1 MQTFLML
8 STALTGDKST
18 GKTVYMYILLGIK
31 RKKYTLFSCSHKSLT
46 YAVYHR
52 VLLYIYFARVFFE
65 YMSLLH
71 QHVISDVSRIL

>member
-8 STALTGDKST
+8 STALTEDKST
-18 GKTVYMYILLGIK
+18 GKTVYILLGIK

>member
-18 GKTVYMYILLGIK
+18 GKTVYILLGIK

-52 VLLYIYFARVFFE
+52 VLLYIHFARVFFE

>member
-8 STALTGDKST
+8 STTLTGDKST
-18 GKTVYMYILLGIK
+18 GKTVYILLGIK

>member
-18 GKTVYMYILLGIK
+18 GKTVYILFGIK

>member
-18 GKTVYMYILLGIK
+18 GKTVYILLAIK

>member
-1 MQTFLML
+1 METFLML

-18 GKTVYMYILLGIK
+18 GKTVYILLGIK
-31 RKKYTLFSCSHKSLT
+31 RKKYSLFSCSHKSLT

>member
-18 GKTVYMYILLGIK
+18 GKTVYILLGIE

>member
-18 GKTVYMYILLGIK
+18 GKTVYILLGIK

-52 VLLYIYFARVFFE
+52 VLLYIYFACVFFE

>member
-8 STALTGDKST
+8 STALTGDKSK
-18 GKTVYMYILLGIK
+18 GKTVYILLGIK

-46 YAVYHR
+46 YAVYHC
-52 VLLYIYFARVFFE
+52 VLLYINFARVFFE